1 MSSWLAQPIPTTPKT
16 IQMTF
21 YGSLGLFKVIFDQ
34 NQFFR
39 DSCTLGVG
47 AQGEVFP
54 GIGENHRKA
63 SKIIEN
69 QPKSKNQESKNDFFD
84 LFPASLGL
92 LSTFFGIRAIF
103 WV

>member
-21 YGSLGLFKVIFDQ
+21 YGSLGLFKVIFDK
-34 NQFFR
+34 NQIFR

-47 AQGEVFP
+47 AEGEVFP
-54 GIGENHRKA
+54 GIGKNHQKS

-69 QPKSKNQESKNDFFD
+69 QQK
-84 LFPASLGL
+84 
-92 LSTFFGIRAIF
+92 
-103 WV
+103 